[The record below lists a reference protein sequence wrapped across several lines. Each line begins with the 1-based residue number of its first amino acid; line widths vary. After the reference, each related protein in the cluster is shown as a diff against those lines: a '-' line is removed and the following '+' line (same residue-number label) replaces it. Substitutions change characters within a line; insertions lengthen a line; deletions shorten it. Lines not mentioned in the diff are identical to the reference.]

1 MDFIERDIA
10 IGAGVEAYR
19 AYQATG
25 DTRVA
30 AKAGISGGATVAAG
44 GLTGT
49 IAFFC
54 GLNAL
59 GAFLAGEP
67 GIGVLSILVHGPWT
81 PDAPL
86 HGPSSGPCTSWVPST
101 PPGLG
106 APWPLPAL
114 GPAHNLNRCRNTA
127 LDPERKPA
135 VHLRPAHRPVPQELV
150 SIAGLF
156 TQRRATLSSQPPH
169 QHPRKA
175 SPHVHR
181 PEVLRLDLRVA

>member
-67 GIGVLSILVHGPWT
+67 GIGVLSILAAAFLTWATVALCMAHGHRMRRYM
-81 PDAPL
+81 APQAVPAPPGSL
-86 HGPSSGPCTSWVPST
+86 PPLPGWAPHGPSRPWVPPTTST
-101 PPGLG
+101 
-106 APWPLPAL
+106 
-114 GPAHNLNRCRNTA
+114 
-127 LDPERKPA
+127 A
-135 VHLRPAHRPVPQELV
+135 VA
-150 SIAGLF
+150 
-156 TQRRATLSSQPPH
+156 TQPSTQNASQ
-169 QHPRKA
+169 QYTY
-175 SPHVHR
+175 
-181 PEVLRLDLRVA
+181 DLRTGQYHKNW